1 MALPPDLARLY
12 GRIGAHVAH
21 ARHGG
26 DAMTQ
31 KARTAFLARFEREVD
46 PDNQLPP
53 EERQRRAE
61 HARRAHMARLAAI
74 SATKRKRQRH

>member
-1 MALPPDLARLY
+1 MPLPPDLARLY

-26 DAMTQ
+26 ETMTA
-31 KARTAFLARFEREVD
+31 KARERFLARFEREVD
-46 PDNQLPP
+46 PDNQLSP

-61 HARRAHMARLAAI
+61 HARRAYMARLAAL
-74 SATKRKRQRH
+74 SAAKRKRQ